1 MPPTRPATAIAP
13 PRPHTR
19 DLRKALRPCPR
30 LPADGGDRH
39 PSSPAFRC
47 SPLPPPAAFH
57 GPGRGHRSVG
67 PASAGST
74 SIGTVALPF
83 AAPAGGTTLPG
94 FAHRPAPAGIATA
107 AGGLHRRRPS
117 PLRLHPVRAPER
129 RAPARRLPW
138 AGGPA
143 IPGLPRAGTGPPGS
157 RLPRSAVPS
166 RAGTGA
172 RPGARNRARNG
183 EGRPRAPGTRQPS
196 LRSACA

>member
-13 PRPHTR
+13 PGPHTR

-39 PSSPAFRC
+39 HRLPRSDARRWRSRGLPRARPRPSLRRAGVGRVHFHQD
-47 SPLPPPAAFH
+47 H
-57 GPGRGHRSVG
+57 GPSLCRTSRRHDLPRVRAPARAGRNRHRS
-67 PASAGST
+67 
-74 SIGTVALPF
+74 
-83 AAPAGGTTLPG
+83 
-94 FAHRPAPAGIATA
+94 
-107 AGGLHRRRPS
+107 GGLHRRRPS
-117 PLRLHPVRAPER
+117 PLRLHPVGAPER
-129 RAPARRLPW
+129 RASARRLPR

-183 EGRPRAPGTRQPS
+183 DGRPRAPGTRQPS